1 MDTGNNTV
9 SNVEVKHSARYGI
22 SLESRPEVK
31 DGDQYA
37 SGNTFKYIKLEEM
50 GLDSGDMGAFYTYGV
65 DNQEPHPI
73 QNTVDQL
80 VIGDVIPDPS
90 MPDAGGTRG
99 VHMDAGGCG
108 FAFSNVQ
115 VGKVTDQKYQSY
127 QCNDVTNATGSPAST
142 RPRWSTT
149 RSASCRPSRTT
160 SRAGDRGAR
169 IRRRSAC
176 RARTSGARGRRRGG
190 REPPP
195 GRGGQSAQRSGF
207 RPVGTRGRRHRT
219 EALEEIDM
227 LATPFVPSRWV
238 AAVSRW

>member
-1 MDTGNNTV
+1 MPGDASGIELMDTGSNTV

-127 QCNDVTNATGSPAST
+127 QCNDVTNA
-142 RPRWSTT
+142 
-149 RSASCRPSRTT
+149 
-160 SRAGDRGAR
+160 D
-169 IRRRSAC
+169 
-176 RARTSGARGRRRGG
+176 
-190 REPPP
+190 
-195 GRGGQSAQRSGF
+195 
-207 RPVGTRGRRHRT
+207 
-219 EALEEIDM
+219 
-227 LATPFVPSRWV
+227 WV
-238 AAVSRW
+238 AGFDASKMEYDKIGVLPTFPYDVAGR